1 MAKKFN
7 LREFQT
13 TLSQKLQ
20 AAASRDNTGSR
31 LGFRVGDVNWLVS
44 LSDTEEVIPVPP
56 IVKVPGGCR
65 WFRGV
70 ANIRGNLFAVSDFA
84 DFMGQGVTPDHAD
97 CRLLIPHHDFGV
109 NAALLVHGTLGL
121 KNINRYQLH
130 GERTARYPWVA
141 RQYADEAGADWCDMD
156 FGQLLGNTDFLK
168 VEAQFGN

>member
-31 LGFRVGDVNWLVS
+31 LGFRVGEVNWLVS
-44 LSDTEEVIPVPP
+44 LSDTEEVVPVPP
-56 IVKVPGGCR
+56 IVKMPGAQR

-70 ANIRGNLFAVSDFA
+70 ANIRGNLFAVSDFS
-84 DFMGQGVTPDHAD
+84 DFMGQGVTPDHVD

-109 NAALLVHGTLGL
+109 NAALLVRSTLGL
-121 KNINRYQLH
+121 KNIHHFEMRDGTGTH
-130 GERTARYPWVA
+130 PWIAR
-141 RQYADEAGADWCDMD
+141 RYADDTGTDWCDMD
-156 FGQLLGNTDFLK
+156 FGRLLGNAEFLK
-168 VEAQFGN
+168 VEASLGN

>member
-13 TLSQKLQ
+13 TLSQQLQ

-31 LGFRVGDVNWLVS
+31 LGFRVGEVS

-56 IVKVPGGCR
+56 IVKVPGARR

-70 ANIRGNLFAVSDFA
+70 ANIRGNLFAVSDFS
-84 DFMGQGVTPDHAD
+84 DFMEQGVTPEHAD

-109 NAALLVHGTLGL
+109 NAALLVRSTLGL
-121 KNINRYQLH
+121 KNINRYQLRSDRVAPH
-130 GERTARYPWVA
+130 PWVV
-141 RQYADEAGADWCDMD
+141 RHYADEAGSDWCDMD
-156 FGQLLGNTDFLK
+156 FGQLLGNPEFLK

>member
-13 TLSQKLQ
+13 TLSQKLH
-20 AAASRDNTGSR
+20 AAASRDNSGSR
-31 LGFRVGDVNWLVS
+31 LGFRVGALNWLVS
-44 LSDTEEVIPVPP
+44 LSDTEEVVPVPP
-56 IVKVPGGCR
+56 IVKIPGARR

-70 ANIRGNLFAVSDFA
+70 VNIRGNLYAVSDFS

-121 KNINRYQLH
+121 KNINRYQPQNENAAH
-130 GERTARYPWVA
+130 PWIT
-141 RQYADEAGADWCDMD
+141 RQYADEDGTNWCDLD
-156 FGQLLGNTDFLK
+156 FGQLLGNAGFMT
-168 VEAQFGN
+168 VEA

>member
-13 TLSQKLQ
+13 TLSLQLQ

-31 LGFRVGDVNWLVS
+31 LGFRVGEVNWLVS

-56 IVKVPGGCR
+56 IVRVPGSRR

-84 DFMGQGVTPDHAD
+84 DFMGQGVTQDHAD
-97 CRLLIPHHDFGV
+97 CRLLVPHHDFGV
-109 NAALLVHGTLGL
+109 NSALLVSGTLGL
-121 KNINRYQLH
+121 KNIKHYELRSEH
-130 GERTARYPWVA
+130 AAHPWIA
-141 RQYADEAGADWCDMD
+141 RQYADDTGAGWCDMD
-156 FGQLLGNTDFLK
+156 FGQLLGDAGFLK

>member
-31 LGFRVGDVNWLVS
+31 LGFRVGDLNWLVS

-56 IVKVPGGCR
+56 IVKVPGSRR

-84 DFMGQGVTPDHAD
+84 DFMGEGVTPDHVD

-109 NAALLVHGTLGL
+109 NAALLVRSTLGL
-121 KNINRYQLH
+121 KNINHYQMQEVRAAH
-130 GERTARYPWVA
+130 PWVV
-141 RQYADEAGADWCDMD
+141 RHYADDAGADWCDMD
-156 FGQLLGNTDFLK
+156 FAQLLGDTEFLK

>member
-13 TLSQKLQ
+13 TLSLQLQ
-20 AAASRDNTGSR
+20 AVASRDNTGSR

-44 LSDTEEVIPVPP
+44 LADTEEVLPVPP
-56 IVKVPGGCR
+56 IVRVPGSRR

-109 NAALLVHGTLGL
+109 NAALLVRSTLGL
-121 KNINRYQLH
+121 KNINHYQLR
-130 GERTARYPWVA
+130 GEPAAHPWIV
-141 RQYADEAGADWCDMD
+141 RQYADDAGAGWCDMD
-156 FGQLLGNTDFLK
+156 FGQLLGDAEFLK
-168 VEAQFGN
+168 VEAPFGN

>member
-13 TLSQKLQ
+13 TLSLQLQ

-44 LSDTEEVIPVPP
+44 LSDTEEVIPGAIHRQSAWLAPLVS
-56 IVKVPGGCR
+56 R
-65 WFRGV
+65 V

-84 DFMGQGVTPDHAD
+84 DFMGQGITPDHAD

-109 NAALLVHGTLGL
+109 NAALLVRGTLGL
-121 KNINRYQLH
+121 KNISHYAMRSEPAAH
-130 GERTARYPWVA
+130 PWIA
-141 RQYADEAGADWCDMD
+141 RQYADDAGNGWCDMD
-156 FGQLLGNTDFLK
+156 FGQLLGDAEFLK

>member
-20 AAASRDNTGSR
+20 AAASRDNSGSR

-44 LSDTEEVIPVPP
+44 LSDTEEVIPVPS
-56 IVKVPGGCR
+56 IVKVPGARR

-70 ANIRGNLFAVSDFA
+70 ANIRGNLFAVSDFS
-84 DFMGQGVTPDHAD
+84 DFMGLGVTPDHAD

-121 KNINRYQLH
+121 KNINRYQLR
-130 GERTARYPWVA
+130 GESGAQPWIA
-141 RQYADEAGADWCDMD
+141 RQYVDETGADWCDMD
-156 FGQLLGNTDFLK
+156 FSQLLGNTEFLK
-168 VEAQFGN
+168 VEAQLGS

>member
-13 TLSQKLQ
+13 TLSQQLQ
-20 AAASRDNTGSR
+20 AAASRDNSGSR

-56 IVKVPGGCR
+56 IVKVPGACR

-70 ANIRGNLFAVSDFA
+70 VNIRGNLFAVSDFA
-84 DFMGQGVTPDHAD
+84 DFMGLGVTPDHAD

-109 NAALLVHGTLGL
+109 NAALLVRNTLGL
-121 KNINRYQLH
+121 KNINRYQLRSAH
-130 GERTARYPWVA
+130 AAHSWIAP
-141 RQYADEAGADWCDMD
+141 QYAHEAGADWCDMD
-156 FGQLLGNTDFLK
+156 FGQLLGNPDFLK
-168 VEAQFGN
+168 VEAQIGN

>member
-13 TLSQKLQ
+13 QLSQQLQ

-44 LSDTEEVIPVPP
+44 LSDTEEVIPVLP
-56 IVKVPGGCR
+56 IVKVPGARR
-65 WFRGV
+65 WFRGI
-70 ANIRGNLFAVSDFA
+70 ANIRGNLFAVSDFS
-84 DFMGQGVTPDHAD
+84 DFMGWGVTPDHAD

-121 KNINRYQLH
+121 KNINRFQLRSEPAAH
-130 GERTARYPWVA
+130 PWIA
-141 RQYADEAGADWCDMD
+141 CRYADESGSDWCDMD
-156 FGQLLGNTDFLK
+156 FGQLLGDSGFLM
-168 VEAQFGN
+168 VEAQPGN

>member
-7 LREFQT
+7 LREFQIG
-13 TLSQKLQ
+13 LSQKLQ

-56 IVKVPGGCR
+56 VVKIPGARR

-70 ANIRGNLFAVSDFA
+70 ANIRGNLYAVSDFS
-84 DFMGQGVTPDHAD
+84 DFMGQGVTPEHVN

-121 KNINRYQLH
+121 KNISRYQLRS
-130 GERTARYPWVA
+130 ERATHPWIS
-141 RQYADEAGADWCDMD
+141 REYADEAGVDWCDMD
-156 FGQLLGNTDFLK
+156 FGQLLGNTEFLK
-168 VEAQFGN
+168 VEAQIGN